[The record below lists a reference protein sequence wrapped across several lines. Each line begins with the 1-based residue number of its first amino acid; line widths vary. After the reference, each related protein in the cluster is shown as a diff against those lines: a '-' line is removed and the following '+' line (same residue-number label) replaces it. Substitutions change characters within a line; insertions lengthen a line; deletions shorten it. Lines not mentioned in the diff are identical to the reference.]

1 MNSLGKKVKAESNE
15 YVERDWIMVKEGR
28 QKKKKTE
35 KLPAQENGETQTN

>member
-28 QKKKKTE
+28 QKEPE
-35 KLPAQENGETQTN
+35 KLPAQENSETQTN

>member
-28 QKKKKTE
+28 QKKKNKTE
-35 KLPAQENGETQTN
+35 KLLAQENSET